1 MSISIIEQNGFRHI
15 VVQEERLSSDAES
28 QLLESMALFP
38 ALPVDVRFYAL
49 KWLSA
54 SLAEGIALALARD
67 NRNTFCFYHSHLF
80 VYMKRLGMAVRLL
93 RGEGIGGGV
102 TPLFRALV
110 LGGSAGSLEKI
121 RYLIERLPLGEVA
134 VFVVQHV
141 AEEKINLL
149 DGLLR
154 QWTPYRV
161 LMPQQM
167 TPVEPRTI
175 YVAPPGYNM
184 RVAHGQIYL
193 TRDRPLNAARPS
205 LDALFESVVWEY
217 GAATLGILLCGWG
230 RDGVAGA
237 KQLLEQGGEMLILHP
252 DDCPTGKELL
262 EQARHEVAGARVV
275 PLEVAASLAGAAVLG
290 EEPPGARALEIFFA
304 AVNRVYGYDYRNY
317 HPEMLGRRLE
327 ATRQAM
333 GSCGHY
339 VSQREILTQAVAFER
354 LFLELSIHVTAF
366 FRMPEQFRLLRQ
378 EILPFL
384 DSFFRIKIWVA
395 GCASGEEV
403 YSLAIL
409 LSELGIYDRC
419 VIYATDINP
428 FVLMQADNGLYGRE
442 ELASV
447 RADYLLAGGTAC
459 FDDYCLDRGHSF
471 FAIRPD
477 LRRNILFYQHSL
489 VGDGPF
495 NEFQLIVCRN
505 LLIYFNQTLQ
515 REVMELFERSLHQD
529 GVLLLGEKE
538 TIGQGGGERFFTPLK
553 NGQSAYFRH
562 SGGMAHHGQ

>member
-1 MSISIIEQNGFRHI
+1 M
-15 VVQEERLSSDAES
+15 
-28 QLLESMALFP
+28 
-38 ALPVDVRFYAL
+38 
-49 KWLSA
+49 
-54 SLAEGIALALARD
+54 
-67 NRNTFCFYHSHLF
+67 
-80 VYMKRLGMAVRLL
+80 
-93 RGEGIGGGV
+93 
-102 TPLFRALV
+102 
-110 LGGSAGSLEKI
+110 
-121 RYLIERLPLGEVA
+121 
-134 VFVVQHV
+134 
-141 AEEKINLL
+141 
-149 DGLLR
+149 
-154 QWTPYRV
+154 
-161 LMPQQM
+161 
-167 TPVEPRTI
+167 
-175 YVAPPGYNM
+175 
-184 RVAHGQIYL
+184 
-193 TRDRPLNAARPS
+193 
-205 LDALFESVVWEY
+205 
-217 GAATLGILLCGWG
+217 
-230 RDGVAGA
+230 
-237 KQLLEQGGEMLILHP
+237 
-252 DDCPTGKELL
+252 
-262 EQARHEVAGARVV
+262 
-275 PLEVAASLAGAAVLG
+275 
-290 EEPPGARALEIFFA
+290 
-304 AVNRVYGYDYRNY
+304 
-317 HPEMLGRRLE
+317 
-327 ATRQAM
+327 
-333 GSCGHY
+333 
-339 VSQREILTQAVAFER
+339 
-354 LFLELSIHVTAF
+354 
-366 FRMPEQFRLLRQ
+366 
-378 EILPFL
+378 PFL

>member
-290 EEPPGARALEIFFA
+290 EEPPGARALEIFFCGGQSGLWLRLSKLSPGDAGEASGGYPSGHGVVRALCQPEGDPHPGGSLRA
-304 AVNRVYGYDYRNY
+304 ALSGTF
-317 HPEMLGRRLE
+317 HP
-327 ATRQAM
+327 
-333 GSCGHY
+333 CD
-339 VSQREILTQAVAFER
+339 R
-354 LFLELSIHVTAF
+354 LFSYARAVQTAAPGNIAFPGQF
-366 FRMPEQFRLLRQ
+366 FSHQNLGGGLCQWRGGLL
-378 EILPFL
+378 P
-384 DSFFRIKIWVA
+384 
-395 GCASGEEV
+395 
-403 YSLAIL
+403 
-409 LSELGIYDRC
+409 
-419 VIYATDINP
+419 
-428 FVLMQADNGLYGRE
+428 
-442 ELASV
+442 
-447 RADYLLAGGTAC
+447 
-459 FDDYCLDRGHSF
+459 GHS
-471 FAIRPD
+471 PVG
-477 LRRNILFYQHSL
+477 
-489 VGDGPF
+489 VGD
-495 NEFQLIVCRN
+495 L
-505 LLIYFNQTLQ
+505 
-515 REVMELFERSLHQD
+515 
-529 GVLLLGEKE
+529 
-538 TIGQGGGERFFTPLK
+538 
-553 NGQSAYFRH
+553 
-562 SGGMAHHGQ
+562 